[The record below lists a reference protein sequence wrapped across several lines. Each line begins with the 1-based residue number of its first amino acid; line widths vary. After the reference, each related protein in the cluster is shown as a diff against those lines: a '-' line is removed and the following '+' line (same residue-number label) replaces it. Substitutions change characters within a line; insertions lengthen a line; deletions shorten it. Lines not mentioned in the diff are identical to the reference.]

1 MDSHNIE
8 AYFRQHRRLLAVLLL
23 VICMAAISG
32 VFVGM
37 RHTMTSAANSAPE
50 IHEPVAPDDLQ
61 GCQLAPKYNSIPEAK
76 WLANENWK
84 FTIDQL
90 PRAQDLR
97 KPQDT
102 MTAKEVLEALKGR
115 SERRAYDGAPPT
127 VPHEINM
134 ISSKSCVVCH
144 GQESTP
150 LIGGKRPATMSHPY
164 FANCTQCH
172 VPADGLRKLTEDDR
186 LWVDSKF
193 KGKNRSGPGSRAYP
207 GAPPTMPHKVFMRQ
221 NCMSCHGPSRPNAIR
236 SSHPQRQNCLQ
247 CHAQNAQFDNRERW
261 TNTPPVEN
269 P

>member
-23 VICMAAISG
+23 VTCMAAVSG

-37 RHTMTSAANSAPE
+37 RHTMTSATRSAPNT
-50 IHEPVAPDDLQ
+50 HEPVAHDDQQ
-61 GCQLAPKYNSIPEAK
+61 GFLPAPKYNSIPKTK

-90 PRAQDLR
+90 PQAQDLR
-97 KPQDT
+97 EPQNA
-102 MTAKEVLEALKGR
+102 MTGREVLEALKGR
-115 SERRAYDGAPPT
+115 SERRAFDGAPPT

-150 LIGGKRPATMSHPY
+150 LIGKTRPATMSHPY

-172 VPADGLRKLTEDDR
+172 VPADGLRQLTEDERLLVASEFEGNDR
-186 LWVDSKF
+186 H
-193 KGKNRSGPGSRAYP
+193 GPGGRAYP
-207 GAPPTMPHKVFMRQ
+207 GAPPTTPHPVFMRQ
-221 NCMSCHGPSRPNAIR
+221 NCISCHGPSRPNAIR

-247 CHAQNAQFDNRERW
+247 CHAQNADYDNRERALESS
-261 TNTPPVEN
+261 PPLE